1 MSTLPKYRGD
11 KFQCPH
17 CNVTAQQTWFDEESA
32 SDAANKIIDH
42 MFFDYRTRIQDYQQK
57 AIAEFLDRLRAAN
70 QKHMSEFVPRDFSV
84 ATCLS
89 CNEISLWVSQE
100 MVYPKATLVSP
111 PNDDLDVEIKNLY
124 TEAAAIVGDSA
135 KGATALLR
143 LALQL
148 LLKQV
153 GKPGKNINDDIKE
166 LVAEGLSPK
175 IQQALD
181 LVRVVGNH
189 AVHPGQIDLN
199 DGQDI
204 AMKLFQ
210 IMNFI
215 ADEMITKP
223 KALEA
228 LYADVIPDETK
239 AHIAKRDKRN
249 NA

>member
-1 MSTLPKYRGD
+1 MSNLPQYRGN

-17 CNVTAQQTWFDEESA
+17 CNVTAQQTWFDEQSA

-42 MFFDYRTRIQDYQQK
+42 TFFDYRIRIQDYQQK
-57 AIAEFLDRLRAAN
+57 AIAEFLDRLRPAN
-70 QKHMSEFVPRDFSV
+70 KKHMSEFVPRDFSV
-84 ATCLS
+84 ATCVS
-89 CNEISLWVSQE
+89 CDGISLWVSQE
-100 MVYPKATLVSP
+100 MVYPKATLVLP
-111 PNDDLDVEIKNLY
+111 PNEDLDIEIRNLY
-124 TEAAAIVGDSA
+124 IEAAAIVYDSA

-153 GKPGKNINDDIKE
+153 GKTGKNINDDIKE

-175 IQQALD
+175 IQKALD

-199 DGQDI
+199 DGQEI
-204 AMKLFQ
+204 AMKLFH

-228 LYADVIPDETK
+228 LYADVIPDDTK
-239 AHIAKRDKRN
+239 AHIAKRDNKN
-249 NA
+249 NP

>member
-1 MSTLPKYRGD
+1 MSTFPIYRGD

-17 CNVTAQQTWFDEESA
+17 CHVTAQQNWFDKDSA
-32 SDAANKIIDH
+32 SDAANKIINH
-42 MFFDYRTRIQDYQQK
+42 IFFDYRTRIQNFEQET
-57 AIAEFLDRLRAAN
+57 IAEFLDRLRAAN
-70 QKHMSEFVPRDFSV
+70 QKHMSEFVPADFSV

-89 CNEISLWVSQE
+89 CNEISLWMNQE

-124 TEAAAIVGDSA
+124 NEAATIVGDSA

-153 GKPGKNINDDIKE
+153 GKPGKNINDDIKS
-166 LVAEGLSPK
+166 LVDEGLSPK

-228 LYADVIPDETK
+228 LYANVIPHEAK
-239 AHIAKRDKRN
+239 AHIAKRDKN
-249 NA
+249 V

>member
-1 MSTLPKYRGD
+1 MSTIPKYRGD

-17 CNVTAQQTWFDEESA
+17 CHVTAQQTWFDEDSA
-32 SDAANKIIDH
+32 AEAANKIINH
-42 MFFDYRTRIQDYQQK
+42 IFFEYRTRIQTYQQE
-57 AIAEFLDRLRAAN
+57 AISEFIDQLRDAN
-70 QKHMSEFVPRDFSV
+70 QKHMSQFVPQGFSV

-89 CNEISLWVSQE
+89 CNEISLWVNQE

-111 PNDDLDVEIKNLY
+111 PNDDLDAEIKNLY
-124 TEAAAIVGDSA
+124 NEASAIVGDSA

-148 LLKQV
+148 LLRQV
-153 GKPGKNINDDIKE
+153 GKSGKNINDDIKE

-239 AHIAKRDKRN
+239 VHIAQRDKKPH
-249 NA
+249 A